1 MCQRHVTWACML
13 QGVAFKEDVRG
24 RVLVPAVCGGGAH
37 NGQAHRISIVE
48 PPFAFD
54 TDQCAEYAASSGGP
68 CAASHRV
75 CSPPRLAARH
85 VTLSEDKMRMR
96 AGREWGSAGMSHS
109 GMTHGK
115 FSWSIAVT
123 RKAKSG
129 GICIGVVDRDRFNFA
144 SQNVGADRHSWGY
157 SSLGKK
163 SNGSPEFEA
172 YGSPFGTN
180 RYRLSCTPCCRLT
193 YVCWAVRACVCVCVC
208 VCVCAFGG

>member
-1 MCQRHVTWACML
+1 
-13 QGVAFKEDVRG
+13 
-24 RVLVPAVCGGGAH
+24 
-37 NGQAHRISIVE
+37 
-48 PPFAFD
+48 
-54 TDQCAEYAASSGGP
+54 
-68 CAASHRV
+68 
-75 CSPPRLAARH
+75 
-85 VTLSEDKMRMR
+85 
-96 AGREWGSAGMSHS
+96 MSHS

-172 YGSPFGTN
+172 YGSPFGMN

-193 YVCWAVRACVCVCVC
+193 YVCWAVRVGVCVCVC
-208 VCVCAFGG
+208 VCV